1 MFRTFA
7 SLFERSPCN
16 ATSEW
21 TDGITADGVAVKI
34 CGHEY
39 GHSST
44 LRKHSEISEH
54 VNDRA
59 FFPLISPESRV
70 PRTFTAC
77 SLPAAR
83 LCPAGALYGA
93 SGCKL
98 PALLLRNLRNLLR
111 LHLLRV

>member
-1 MFRTFA
+1 MQ
-7 SLFERSPCN
+7 CN
-16 ATSEW
+16 ISEW
-21 TDGITADGVAVKI
+21 TDGITADPGVAVKT
-34 CGHEY
+34 CGHGY

-44 LRKHSEISEH
+44 LQKHLEISEH

-93 SGCKL
+93 SGCEL
-98 PALLLRNLRNLLR
+98 PVLLLRNLRNLLR

>member
-7 SLFERSPCN
+7 SLFELLAVQCN
-16 ATSEW
+16 ISEW

-70 PRTFTAC
+70 ERTFTAC
-77 SLPAAR
+77 PPPAAR

-98 PALLLRNLRNLLR
+98 PALLLRNLLR